1 LKWIETRG
9 GNEKISGTPLRP
21 SKFAGKLFSLLRI
34 FRAGAMGCRLQAYT
48 MNNLSDRINAIEES
62 ATLAMAA
69 KAREFKNK
77 GIDVITLSL
86 GEPDFKTPQHIC
98 EAAKKAIDEGK
109 YFAYPPVAGYQDLR
123 EALAAKYQKDNKVA
137 YKAENIVVSNGA
149 KQSIANAMLALLNPH
164 DEVIVFSPYW
174 VSYDA
179 LVRLAE
185 GTPVMVKGQI
195 ENDFKVTAAQLE
207 AAITSRTKAII
218 FSSPC
223 NPTGTVFS
231 RAELEAIAKVVVK
244 HNILAIADEIY
255 EHINFTGDQVSIAS
269 FPGMLERTITVN
281 GFAKGFAMTGWRV
294 GYIAAPKWIADG
306 CNKVQGQITSANCSI
321 AQRAAL
327 AAITGDIAPT
337 NKMVE
342 EYHKRR
348 EIVFGLLKDIPG
360 IKSNYPQGAFY
371 FFPDVS
377 HYFGKSTG
385 DRKISNGDDFCLYM
399 LEEAHVSLVP
409 GSAFGE
415 DNCVRLSYAA
425 SEKDLREALKR
436 MRESLAKLK

>member
-1 LKWIETRG
+1 MDCESRSLFAFKKIFVMNKLSNRIE
-9 GNEKISGTPLRP
+9 
-21 SKFAGKLFSLLRI
+21 
-34 FRAGAMGCRLQAYT
+34 
-48 MNNLSDRINAIEES
+48 AIEES

-77 GIDVITLSL
+77 GIDVVSLSL

-98 EAAKKAIDEGK
+98 DAAKNAIDEGK

-123 EALAAKYQKDNKVA
+123 EALAAKYQKENNVP

-149 KQSIANAMLALLNPH
+149 KQSIANAMLALLNPG

-185 GTPVMVKGQI
+185 ATPVMVKGGI
-195 ENDFKVTAAQLE
+195 ENDFKVTAAQVE
-207 AAITSRTKAII
+207 AAVTSKTKAII

-231 RAELEAIAKVVVK
+231 KQELEAIAKVVVK
-244 HNILAIADEIY
+244 HNLIAIADEIY
-255 EHINFTGDQVSIAS
+255 EHINFTGERVSIAS
-269 FPGMLERTITVN
+269 FPGMFERTITVN
-281 GFAKGFAMTGWRV
+281 GFAKGYAMTGWRV

-327 AAITGDIAPT
+327 AAISGDQAPT
-337 NKMVE
+337 YKMVD
-342 EYHKRR
+342 EYKKRR
-348 EIVFGLLKDIPG
+348 EIVYNLLKEIPG

-377 HYFGKSTG
+377 AYYGKSDGTTTIK
-385 DRKISNGDDFCLYM
+385 DGDDFCMYM
-399 LEEAHVSLVP
+399 LEKAHVSMVP
-409 GSAFGE
+409 GGAFG
-415 DNCVRLSYAA
+415 DPKCVRLSYAA
-425 SEKDLREALKR
+425 SEKDLREAMKR
-436 MRESLAKLK
+436 IGEALGKLK